1 VQLVLL
7 RHGTAVPHG
16 LAGLDDAERPLV
28 ADGEREARAAGRALR
43 ALKVRPD
50 RVVTSPLV
58 RARQTAQLA
67 AAELG
72 VPSFEDGALA
82 PGFDHTALDGLFARH
97 DGDCIVL
104 VGHDPD
110 LSRLV
115 HDLTG
120 AQVSMAKGGVARI
133 DYPRGE
139 LRWMLRPHA
148 LRLIAK
154 AA

>member
-1 VQLVLL
+1 MVLL

-16 LAGLDDAERPLV
+16 LADLGDAERPLV
-28 ADGEREARAAGRALR
+28 AEGEREARAAGRALR

-72 VPSFEDGALA
+72 VPLFEDDALS
-82 PGFDHTALDGLFARH
+82 PGFAQRDLEALLARH
-97 DGDCIVL
+97 DGACIVL

-110 LSRLV
+110 LSQLV
-115 HDLTG
+115 LALTG
-120 AQVSMAKGGVARI
+120 AQIEMPKGGVARI
-133 DYPRGE
+133 DYPQGV
-139 LRWMLRPHA
+139 LDWLLRPRA

>member
-1 VQLVLL
+1 MLLL

-28 ADGEREARAAGRALR
+28 AEGEREARAAGRALR

-72 VPSFEDGALA
+72 VPSFEDHALS
-82 PGFDHTALDGLFARH
+82 PGFAQADLEGLFARH
-97 DGDCIVL
+97 DGGCLVL

-115 HDLTG
+115 LDLTG
-120 AQVSMAKGGVARI
+120 AQIEMAKGGVARI
-133 DYPRGE
+133 DYPRGV
-139 LRWMLRPHA
+139 LDWLLRPRA

>member
-1 VQLVLL
+1 MVLL

-16 LAGLDDAERPLV
+16 TAGLDDADRPLIAV
-28 ADGEREARAAGRALR
+28 GEREARDAGRALR
-43 ALKVRPD
+43 ALDVRPD

-67 AAELG
+67 AAELA
-72 VPSFEDGALA
+72 VKSYEDDALR
-82 PGFDHTALDGLFARH
+82 PGFGQDALDGLFARH
-97 DGDCIVL
+97 DGDCLVL

-110 LSRLV
+110 FSEILR
-115 HDLTG
+115 DLAG
-120 AQVSMAKGGVARI
+120 ANVAMPKGGVARI
-133 DYPRGE
+133 DLPSGE
-139 LRWMLRPHA
+139 LRWLLRPRA

>member
-1 VQLVLL
+1 MLLL

-28 ADGEREARAAGRALR
+28 AEGEREARAAGRALR

-50 RVVTSPLV
+50 RIVTSPLV

-72 VPSFEDGALA
+72 VPSFEDDALS
-82 PGFDHTALDGLFARH
+82 PGFAQTDLEALFARH

-110 LSRLV
+110 FSRLV

-120 AQVSMAKGGVARI
+120 AQIEMAKGGVARI
-133 DYPRGE
+133 DYPRGV
-139 LRWMLRPHA
+139 LDWLLRPRA

-154 AA
+154 AT

>member
-1 VQLVLL
+1 L

-16 LAGLDDAERPLV
+16 VGGLEDEERPLI
-28 ADGEREARAAGRALR
+28 AEGEREARFAGRALR

-50 RVVTSPLV
+50 AIITSPLV
-58 RARQTAQLA
+58 RARQTAKLA

-72 VPSFEDGALA
+72 MRSVVDDALR
-82 PGFDHTALDGLFARH
+82 PGFGRDALDELFARH
-97 DGDCIVL
+97 PGDTLVL

-110 LSRLV
+110 FSGLLRE
-115 HDLTG
+115 LTG
-120 AQVSMAKGGVARI
+120 AHASLPKGGAARI
-133 DYPRGE
+133 DLPSGE
-139 LRWMLRPHA
+139 LRWLLRPSA

>member
-1 VQLVLL
+1 MVLL

-28 ADGEREARAAGRALR
+28 AEGEREARAAGRALR
-43 ALKVRPD
+43 ALKLRPD
-50 RVVTSPLV
+50 RIVTSPLV

-72 VPSFEDGALA
+72 VASFEDDALS
-82 PGFDHTALDGLFARH
+82 PGFAHGDLEALLARH
-97 DGDCIVL
+97 DGSCIVF

-110 LSRLV
+110 LSQLV
-115 HDLTG
+115 RDLTG
-120 AQVSMAKGGVARI
+120 AQVAMAKGGMARI
-133 DYPRGE
+133 DYPRGV
-139 LRWMLRPHA
+139 LHWLLRPRA